1 MPSPGIEPLTLTL
14 KKSVYICEGTFRIVG
29 WLNSSLSYF
38 LKNTYRQSN
47 PIHYQQ
53 DQQSYRSCLT
63 YFIAYS
69 AQFFCP
75 IFLWFFSTQFNS
87 IFNIFIHLT
96 SLKSKIVLKR
106 SKKGEQKS
114 NSYYSK
120 RKVAKTPG
128 CWDRLP
134 ASSILG
140 TSKEWFPQGTGV
152 LGRRDQV
159 DVYGARGIA
168 SWWLPSFKILKKL
181 QQLEFKIFEASHH
194 K

>member
-1 MPSPGIEPLTLTL
+1 MKLVVVVWIAVWATSSKTLNVKATTSTINRINRVTDLVLPILSLIPL
-14 KKSVYICEGTFRIVG
+14 
-29 WLNSSLSYF
+29 SSFVLS
-38 LKNTYRQSN
+38 
-47 PIHYQQ
+47 
-53 DQQSYRSCLT
+53 SYDSFQL
-63 YFIAYS
+63 
-69 AQFFCP
+69 
-75 IFLWFFSTQFNS
+75 NS